1 MTDLDPNI
9 KPKANATKKHPVV
22 PMTEISMGQ
31 DKSTRNYLLTV
42 ILIIFIVVLAGGIA
56 IYWLW
61 GSFILQTYKN
71 KAQDQTIG
79 LLEQKKKD
87 LVQLKPN
94 YDKLILP
101 GFDGKSTQDQI
112 LIAVPTNEAFAE
124 LLAMVERMGNESNV
138 KITSISKGATPTV
151 ATKINVGGVS
161 SYSVTI
167 AMEGTRE
174 TVQAFLAKTEDSA
187 RVLDFIS
194 ISYGDDTQ
202 DKKITAQTSFTVYF
216 QGPANIS
223 PTTKEL
229 Q

>member
-9 KPKANATKKHPVV
+9 KPTATPTKKHPAV
-22 PMTEISMGQ
+22 PTTEVSMEQ
-31 DKSTRNYLLTV
+31 DKSTRNYLITV

-61 GSFILQTYKN
+61 GSFTLQTYKN

-87 LVQLKPN
+87 LVLLKPN
-94 YDKLILP
+94 YDKLISP
-101 GFDGKSTQDQI
+101 GFEGKSTQDQI
-112 LIAVPTNEAFAE
+112 LIAVPTNDAFAE

-138 KITSISKGATPTV
+138 KITSISRGGTPTV
-151 ATKINVGGVS
+151 ASEAVTEGVS
-161 SYSVTI
+161 SYSIAI

-194 ISYGDDTQ
+194 ISYGDDTREQ
-202 DKKITAQTSFTVYF
+202 KITATTSFTVYF
-216 QGPANIS
+216 QGPANINS
-223 PTTKEL
+223 TTEEL
-229 Q
+229 R

>member
-9 KPKANATKKHPVV
+9 KPKANPTKKHPVV
-22 PMTEISMGQ
+22 PMTEVSMEQ
-31 DKSTRNYLLTV
+31 DKSTRNYLITV

-61 GSFILQTYKN
+61 GAFSLQTYKN

-101 GFDGKSTQDQI
+101 GFEGKSTQDQI
-112 LIAVPTNEAFAE
+112 LIAVPTNDAFAE

-138 KITSISKGATPTV
+138 KITSITRGGVPTI
-151 ATKINVGGVS
+151 ATKANAGGVS
-161 SYSVTI
+161 SYSITI
-167 AMEGTRE
+167 AMEGTRG
-174 TVQAFLAKTEDSA
+174 TVQDFLAKTEDSA

-194 ISYGDDTQ
+194 ISYGDDMRDQ
-202 DKKITAQTSFTVYF
+202 KITADTSFMVYF